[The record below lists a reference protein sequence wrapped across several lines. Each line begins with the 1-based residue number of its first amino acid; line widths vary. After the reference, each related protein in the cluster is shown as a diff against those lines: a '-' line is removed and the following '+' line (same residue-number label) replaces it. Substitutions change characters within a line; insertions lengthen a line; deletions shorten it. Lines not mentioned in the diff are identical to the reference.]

1 MSSKSK
7 ISLLFVPI
15 ALGGVA
21 LAVLGALNRTNV
33 AQTQPDHA
41 DARLRT
47 RHYPCSLQTAHEVV
61 LATIPLLKSYGA
73 SWRVVSDASNVVR
86 AEVPVLIFTDDL
98 VVTMNAKQGGVVLD
112 VRSAARMGKSDLGE
126 NRRHVLQLLAAL
138 DEKLAN

>member
-1 MSSKSK
+1 M
-7 ISLLFVPI
+7 LLVPI

-21 LAVLGALNRTNV
+21 LAILGALNPTNV
-33 AQTQPDHA
+33 TQTQPDHA

-47 RHYPCSLQTAHEVV
+47 RHYRCSLQTAREAV
-61 LATIPLLKSYGA
+61 LATIPLLQSYGA
-73 SWRVVSDASNVVR
+73 AWRVVSSEGNVVQ

-138 DEKLAN
+138 DEKLAQ